1 MHLCTKPGQ
10 LKIFSVCVSVRTIRS
25 GCLISA
31 TRRMQTL
38 TQMKHSSFVLILPQ
52 FFTCFHQTA
61 NESVFKQRRCVCTRV
76 RGIYLFCAC
85 LCWEDVATVWCY
97 WHLWDLDV
105 TLCISWVFSQFQVL
119 LTKINSCLD
128 SYEYPNGWFE
138 HILCLKEK
146 QLYLLRTKRWI

>member
-1 MHLCTKPGQ
+1 MSSFLHSEEWNINDAAVTKARSQ

-38 TQMKHSSFVLILPQ
+38 TQMKHSSFVLILPK
-52 FFTCFHQTA
+52 FFHQTA
-61 NESVFKQRRCVCTRV
+61 NESDAVFARVCE

-85 LCWEDVATVWCY
+85 LHREDVATVWRY

-105 TLCISWVFSQFQVL
+105 VTLYISWVFSQFQVL
-119 LTKINSCLD
+119 LTKINSCLH
-128 SYEYPNGWFE
+128 SYEYPGWFE
-138 HILCLKEK
+138 HILCLKK
-146 QLYLLRTKRWI
+146 